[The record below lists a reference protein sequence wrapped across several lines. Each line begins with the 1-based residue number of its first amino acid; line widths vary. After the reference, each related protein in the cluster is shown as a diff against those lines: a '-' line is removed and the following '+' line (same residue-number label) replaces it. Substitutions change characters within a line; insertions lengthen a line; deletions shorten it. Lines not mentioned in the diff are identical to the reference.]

1 MVACD
6 FYKRVFG
13 QVPIIKEELLAHY
26 RDLGPRVMTDYSYQ
40 GERLDLPMDGLM
52 HRQAMQDIYTAFGS
66 KITE

>member
-1 MVACD
+1 ME
-6 FYKRVFG
+6 R
-13 QVPIIKEELLAHY
+13 KEELLAHY